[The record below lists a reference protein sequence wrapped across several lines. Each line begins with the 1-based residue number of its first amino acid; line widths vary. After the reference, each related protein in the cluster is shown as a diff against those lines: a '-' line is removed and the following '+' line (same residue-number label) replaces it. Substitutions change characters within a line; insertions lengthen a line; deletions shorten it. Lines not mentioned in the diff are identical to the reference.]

1 MQKAFLS
8 EKMVPCINAKPF
20 IYSELL
26 MTIPDMVNYFF
37 PTVPLNECRKV
48 LQEVLQINLYKGN
61 S

>member
-37 PTVPLNECRKV
+37 PTVSLNECRKV